1 MDPAVLARVTGLPL
15 TAARLRPATL
25 DGYRRLRVAGQH
37 YPAIV
42 PADGVKVDGRVVR
55 NLPEEAERRILAYEE
70 AEYLRR
76 PVRVVGPGA
85 LRIEALT
92 FVAGPKMRLTDETW
106 DFEAWC
112 REHRRP
118 FLNGLGGYLMR
129 VSVRSAT
136 S

>member
-25 DGYRRLRVAGQH
+25 AGYRCLRVADQH

-42 PADGVKVDGRVVR
+42 PAEGHKVEGRVVR
-55 NLPEEAERRILAYEE
+55 NLPEDAERRILAYEE
-70 AEYLRR
+70 AEYSRR
-76 PVRVVGPGA
+76 PVRVIGPGA

-92 FVAGPKMRLTDETW
+92 FVAGPKMRLTEEAW

-112 REHRRP
+112 RTHRRP
-118 FLNGLGGYLMR
+118 FLNGLGGYLTR
-129 VSVRSAT
+129 GSVRSAT